1 MKTLSPSSFRVSLTL
16 AICWLL
22 CSCASDNKFDWEN
35 KYGKYRGAYEGG
47 WWSPKTAN
55 GYGVWYSS
63 NGNVTS
69 GNFVNGKCGPNFT
82 RETPSGDK
90 FVGEITSDCSSP
102 INGTVNYKNGDRY
115 EGAFSN
121 GYYSGFGNLSKV
133 NGEKYTGNFSQG
145 KYSGTG
151 SLIRPDKSKY
161 VGNFSNGEFSG
172 KGVLTHSN
180 WAYEGDFANNMMNGK
195 GILTSQNFKFIGE
208 FKNNHLYYVSQ
219 YSTNGNLLSKG
230 IWKANGSS
238 WEQDTFLKSQA
249 QIDQEARLEAQ
260 RKETEARLEAQ
271 RKETEARERE
281 AAKRKALAEEEARLN
296 SICPTYYVVRQT
308 CATAPSYVT
317 CMRIRYGKN
326 FDSSDDSKCFNR

>member
-22 CSCASDNKFDWEN
+22 CSCASDNKFDWETKN
-35 KYGKYRGAYEGG
+35 GKYRGAYEGG
-47 WWSPKTAN
+47 WWSGKTAN

-63 NGNVTS
+63 DGYVTAGNW
-69 GNFVNGKCGPNFT
+69 VNGKCGSNFT
-82 RETPSGDK
+82 IEYPSGDK
-90 FVGEITSDCSSP
+90 FVGVLNSDCSP

-115 EGAFSN
+115 EGALSN

-133 NGEKYTGNFSQG
+133 NGEKYSGNFSYG
-145 KYSGTG
+145 KASGTG
-151 SLIRPDKSKY
+151 SLIRPDGSKY

-180 WAYEGDFANNMMNGK
+180 WAYDGDFANNMMNGK

-208 FKNNHLYYVSQ
+208 FKDNHLYRVSQ
-219 YSTNGNLLSKG
+219 YSKNGDLLSNG
-230 IWKANGSS
+230 IWKANGST

-271 RKETEARERE
+271 RKEQEARERE
-281 AAKRKALAEEEARLN
+281 AAKRKALAEEESRLN
-296 SICPTYYVVRQT
+296 SICPTYYIVRQT
-308 CATAPSYVT
+308 CAAAVWYGD
-317 CMRIRYGKN
+317 CMKYRYGKN
-326 FDSSDDSKCFNR
+326 YSKSDDNACFNR